1 MTLLPALISRLA
13 APELRTHLPER
24 AGHNLVNAATTFL
37 IALMDAGA
45 DYAAL
50 TGACDGLEA
59 TIRDLNDRLGGVV
72 NEVALE
78 NLASATVEK
87 QISEESK

>member
-1 MTLLPALISRLA
+1 MTFLPALISRLA
-13 APELRTHLPER
+13 ATELRTHLPER

-37 IALMDAGA
+37 IGLMDAGA

-50 TGACDGLEA
+50 TGACEGLEA
-59 TIRDLNDRLGGVV
+59 TIRELNDRLGGVA

-78 NLASATVEK
+78 NLASSTVEK
-87 QISEESK
+87 NLIGGV